1 MGIPAN
7 NKASWKSSRG
17 KTGTG
22 AKKNKRTR
30 EPEDGAQPA
39 KKRVNNNDKYDKEK
53 RKQMVKSNAVPETSR
68 GQQQKKLK
76 TDRVMTRPTG
86 ELRVEAVKIWEELRR
101 GDIENDKRALKMKEI
116 MEILRGKIK
125 EIVFKRDMSRIIQ
138 TCIKVGNEEQRN
150 EIAEELM
157 GSYVDLS
164 RSLYG
169 RHILMAILKYSNKY
183 RSKVIS
189 SFYGH
194 VRKLIRH
201 KDAAAVLEE
210 CYAVYA
216 NAGQRWK
223 LVAELYGNEFAVFK
237 DNDTTSLDTVLAQNP
252 QKLPVVLDALKTA
265 LVPLLQKGTVQL
277 SIVHRALL
285 DYMRYA
291 DSRDRLEM
299 IETMRGLVIEVVHT
313 KEGAHAG
320 MLCLLYG
327 TPKDRKAIVKSFKG
341 YLQRI
346 ACEEHGYA
354 VLISA
359 LDCIDD
365 TVYMNKTLVQ
375 DLGAILPELV
385 ADQYGRRVVLYLLG
399 GRNPQYVGSEALKI
413 MKDGDAV
420 RSETSKKDP
429 VVRHSELLT
438 GISEALLRW
447 VTDNIETAIFDPM
460 PSQSV
465 SETLLRATADDGR
478 KRAAWDA
485 VLALVRREV
494 DGTNDKHVLVN
505 PIANRVI
512 TNCIKAE
519 HTAPT
524 SPDAAL
530 PDLPKGNPA
539 FGSEVLAALEES
551 DQLVAAACA
560 GVFPVR
566 ALLES
571 PATSKKARKLLKPH
585 AKTIKKALE
594 AKPERPRSLPQIV
607 ELLQ

>member
-1 MGIPAN
+1 MA
-7 NKASWKSSRG
+7 G
-17 KTGTG
+17 KPKT
-22 AKKNKRTR
+22 AD
-30 EPEDGAQPA
+30 PDA
-39 KKRVNNNDKYDKEK
+39 
-53 RKQMVKSNAVPETSR
+53 SR
-68 GQQQKKLK
+68 GQQQKKLR
-76 TDRVMTRPTG
+76 TERQLGRPTG
-86 ELRVEAVKIWEELRR
+86 ELRVEAIKIWEELRR
-101 GDIENDKRALKMKEI
+101 GDIENDKRARKMEEI
-116 MEILRGKIK
+116 MDVLRGKIK
-125 EIVFKRDMSRIIQ
+125 DVVFKRDMSRVIQ
-138 TCIKVGNEEQRN
+138 TCIKMGNEQQRN
-150 EIAEELM
+150 EIAQELVD
-157 GSYVDLS
+157 SYVELS
-164 RSLYG
+164 RSMYG

-183 RSKVIS
+183 RSQVIS
-189 SFYGH
+189 AFYGH

-237 DNDTTSLDTVLAQNP
+237 DGDATSLDAVLQQTP
-252 QKLPVVLDALKTA
+252 QKLPTVLNSLKTA

-285 DYMRYA
+285 DYLRFA

-299 IETMRGLVIEVVHT
+299 IETMRGLVVEVVHT

-327 TPKDRKAIVKSFKG
+327 SPKDRKAIVKSFKG

-346 ACEEHGYA
+346 ACEEHGHA

-365 TVYMNKTLVQ
+365 TVYMNKALVQ
-375 DLGAILPELV
+375 DLGALLPELV
-385 ADQYGRRVVLYLLG
+385 ANQYGRRVVLYLLG

-413 MKDGDAV
+413 LRDGDAV
-420 RSETSKKDP
+420 RAETSKKDP
-429 VVRHSELLT
+429 MVRHSELLS
-438 GISEALLRW
+438 GISEPLLRW
-447 VTDNIETAIFDPM
+447 VTNNVEAAIFDPM

-465 SETLLRATADDGR
+465 SETLLRATAADDSL

-485 VLALVRREV
+485 VLALVRRDIGV
-494 DGTNDKHVLVN
+494 AGDKHVLVN
-505 PIANRVI
+505 PISNRVV

-519 HTAPT
+519 HTAPS
-524 SPDAAL
+524 SPDATL
-530 PDLPKGNPA
+530 PDLPAGNPK
-539 FGSEVLAALEES
+539 FGSEVLAALEDS

-571 PATSKKARKLLKPH
+571 PVTGERARALLKPH
-585 AKTIKKALE
+585 AKKIKQALG
-594 AKPERPRSLPQIV
+594 AKPERPRSLPQII
-607 ELLQ
+607 ELLK